1 MEFVGSIWIYQMII
15 LADLLINLAFL
26 CRKCEL
32 KLALCDKSPNHDGWF
47 FVHNTT
53 STAKVFPIWK
63 ITPTV
68 LYLSNDII
76 LEKHIA

>member
-1 MEFVGSIWIYQMII
+1 MII

-32 KLALCDKSPNHDGWF
+32 KLALCDKSPNHDGLF

-53 STAKVFPIWK
+53 STAKVFPI
-63 ITPTV
+63 
-68 LYLSNDII
+68 
-76 LEKHIA
+76 